1 MKDMMKKLDM
11 MVEDIRALKEYIAGS
26 PNVNKEIDEEDDIE
40 NGEQS
45 YSKTSD
51 DELMMKKKML
61 MKKMME

>member
-40 NGEQS
+40 EGEQS